1 MLMRLLI
8 LLKKVIEE
16 LFNKFL
22 MKRISIFG
30 STGSVGT
37 QTLSVINQNKDQFKV
52 KCLSCNHNADLLFEQ
67 VQQFM
72 PQKIAINTLK
82 FHHPLKDFC
91 KKHNIELIVGENSSN
106 IVSQYQ
112 DVDLVI
118 NSIVGTDGLVPTLN
132 TVNNNVELA
141 LSNKE
146 SLVLGGHLIM
156 PKVKENSANLIP
168 VDSEHSAIF
177 QCLYGEEKNTLKK
190 IILTGSGGPFLKR
203 DLDTFSSIKP
213 EEALKHP
220 NWDMGKKIS
229 IDSATMMNKGLE
241 LVETMWLFDVGIKD
255 IEIVIHPESIIHSM
269 VQFVDDSYKAHLGIP
284 DMKIPIQYAMS
295 FPRRI
300 NSDYGSLNFADIGQF
315 TFLKPDYARYPVLEL
330 LTELIDKGGNRIPI
344 MSMANDYVVDQ
355 FLNER
360 ILFTDI
366 VRLLEKTINE
376 FEDDLSP
383 SLEDLLT
390 LNQQIKL
397 YLG

>member
-1 MLMRLLI
+1 
-8 LLKKVIEE
+8 
-16 LFNKFL
+16 
-22 MKRISIFG
+22 
-30 STGSVGT
+30 
-37 QTLSVINQNKDQFKV
+37 
-52 KCLSCNHNADLLFEQ
+52 
-67 VQQFM
+67 
-72 PQKIAINTLK
+72 
-82 FHHPLKDFC
+82 
-91 KKHNIELIVGENSSN
+91 
-106 IVSQYQ
+106 
-112 DVDLVI
+112 
-118 NSIVGTDGLVPTLN
+118 
-132 TVNNNVELA
+132 
-141 LSNKE
+141 
-146 SLVLGGHLIM
+146 LGGHLIM

-203 DLDTFSSIKP
+203 DLDTFNSIKP

-241 LVETMWLFDVGIKD
+241 LVEAMWLFDVGIKD

-295 FPRRI
+295 FPGRI

-315 TFLKPDYARYPVLEL
+315 TFLKPDYARYPALAL
-330 LTELIDKGGNRIPI
+330 LIELIDKGGNRVPV
-344 MSMANDYVVDQ
+344 MSMANDYIVNQ
-355 FLNER
+355 FLNQK

-366 VRLLEKTINE
+366 VSLLEKTVNE
-376 FEDDLSP
+376 FQDNSNP
-383 SLEDLLT
+383 SVEDLLT